1 MFEVCICKL
10 NDKMISI
17 IHMYVLCQYIHII
30 LKKI

>member
-10 NDKMISI
+10 NDKYY

-30 LKKI
+30 LKEF